1 VEYQQQSVQQ
11 RIAGRLHLN
20 FEYDQRCQLTR
31 LTTCEQ
37 QPPLQIIR
45 AFPLAGGGTLVHLH
59 NLSGGV
65 LGGDQLTINVDVG
78 SQTQVQLT
86 STGAT
91 RLYRCCS
98 DTPPARQ
105 TCTIRVQEGGL
116 LEYLPD
122 SLIPFAGSR
131 YQQYTQIELAQ
142 NAGLFWWETVAPGR
156 IARGELFAYDLLH
169 LGLTISA
176 LSRPIAIE
184 SFKLEPQCRALSSAA
199 RLGLYHSFSS
209 FYICR
214 VGLPATRWTQLE
226 QELSELAQDL
236 TRPNATIWGVSALV
250 AHGLVVRAVSRQGRD
265 IAPGLLALWR
275 AAKKSLYAE
284 DAILPRKIY

>member
-1 VEYQQQSVQQ
+1 MSVLPA
-11 RIAGRLHLN
+11 RTSAGIQGKRKAPTSSPLH
-20 FEYDQRCQLTR
+20 
-31 LTTCEQ
+31 
-37 QPPLQIIR
+37 PL
-45 AFPLAGGGTLVHLH
+45 PLHVAGTLH
-59 NLSGGV
+59 
-65 LGGDQLTINVDVG
+65 Q
-78 SQTQVQLT
+78 
-86 STGAT
+86 
-91 RLYRCCS
+91 
-98 DTPPARQ
+98 P
-105 TCTIRVQEGGL
+105 
-116 LEYLPD
+116 
-122 SLIPFAGSR
+122 
-131 YQQYTQIELAQ
+131 

-184 SFKLEPQCRALSSAA
+184 SFKLEPQCRALSSVA

-236 TRPNATIWGVSALV
+236 TRPGGTIWGVSALV

>member
-1 VEYQQQSVQQ
+1 VNSSHLYKLSVHSPVQGVEPWCICITFQAV
-11 RIAGRLHLN
+11 
-20 FEYDQRCQLTR
+20 CW
-31 LTTCEQ
+31 
-37 QPPLQIIR
+37 
-45 AFPLAGGGTLVHLH
+45 V
-59 NLSGGV
+59 
-65 LGGDQLTINVDVG
+65 GDQLTINVDVG
-78 SQTQVQLT
+78 PQTQVQLT

-91 RLYRCCS
+91 RLYRCRS

-105 TCTIRVQEGGL
+105 TCTIRIQEGGL

-122 SLIPFAGSR
+122 PLIPFAGSR

-184 SFKLEPQCRALSSAA
+184 SFKLEPQCRVLSSVA
-199 RLGLYHSFSS
+199 RLGLFHSSSS

-214 VGLPATRWTQLE
+214 VGLPAARWTQLE

-236 TRPNATIWGVSALV
+236 TR
-250 AHGLVVRAVSRQGRD
+250 
-265 IAPGLLALWR
+265 LAKPSG
-275 AAKKSLYAE
+275 A
-284 DAILPRKIY
+284 